1 MSKTHFC
8 WSGTMI
14 RFLTACLALVVVS
27 SLHADDKKFDAK
39 KLEGKWTF
47 VSGMK
52 NGNEAGDD
60 MKKAEFEI
68 AKDIM
73 TLKNN
78 DQTFKFKFTTDD
90 KANPV
95 NIDLE
100 ITESPFGAGMK
111 AKGIISLEGDD
122 VKLCYAPDGDR
133 PSKFD
138 GKNAFL
144 FILKRKK

>member
-1 MSKTHFC
+1 MFR
-8 WSGTMI
+8 I
-14 RFLTACLALVVVS
+14 LTASLALLAVAM
-27 SLHADDKKFDAK
+27 LHADDKKFDTK

-52 NGNEAGDD
+52 NGTEAGDD
-60 MKKAEFEI
+60 MKKAEFDI

-78 DQTFKFKFTTDD
+78 DQTFKFKFTVDD
-90 KANPV
+90 KQTPTS
-95 NIDLE
+95 IDLE

-122 VKLCYAPDGDR
+122 CKLCYAPEGDR
-133 PSKFD
+133 PTKFD
-138 GKNAFL
+138 GKSAFY
-144 FILKRKK
+144 FVLKRKK